1 MRLLIALAA
10 KGRTDQKDVLSENKL
25 FLRLLLIYKVHDG
38 IFNDSPGEQLTTQQ
52 SGIIVLPKE

>member
-25 FLRLLLIYKVHDG
+25 FLRLLLIYKAHDG
-38 IFNDSPGEQLTTQQ
+38 IFNDSPGE
-52 SGIIVLPKE
+52 

>member
-38 IFNDSPGEQLTTQQ
+38 IFNDSPGE
-52 SGIIVLPKE
+52 